1 MSELEDVDRKFG
13 PQPMSRR
20 EDIQW
25 LLYQQMFL
33 GLGAGKESA
42 AETLKPNPSG
52 RALAG
57 NMKTPPA
64 KVAKEHAHKAKS
76 MLFRASS
83 Q

>member
-13 PQPMSRR
+13 PEPMSRR
-20 EDIQW
+20 EDTQW
-25 LLYQQMFL
+25 LLHQQAFL
-33 GLGAGKESA
+33 GLGAGKGSL
-42 AETLKPNPSG
+42 AEPLKPNPSG

-57 NMKTPPA
+57 SMKTPPA
-64 KVAKEHAHKAKS
+64 KVAKEHAHEAKS